1 MPGQLHISMSKHRSS
16 RITIFVTCLD
26 RHPTWNR
33 YSLACLISR
42 QYYMLP
48 VGSKFIL
55 MGLGPIQKSGP
66 DIGPLK
72 YSALGPNV
80 IPINGSS
87 VYPSIRSIIKSS
99 VTFEGYARYWI
110 LGKIR
115 GSVGC
120 LSIYYQILGHA
131 GDLLC
136 QLHRHRQTPIKG
148 EFHPHFQGIQF
159 FLQFICFLQVI

>member
-42 QYYMLP
+42 QYYMLS

-55 MGLGPIQKSGP
+55 MGLRLIQKSGS
-66 DIGPLK
+66 DIGLLK
-72 YSALGPNV
+72 YSAPGPNV

-87 VYPSIRSIIKSS
+87 VYSSISRLLSLRLHPRVTPVIGSSGISEDRLVVYPYTTRSSAMPRISS
-99 VTFEGYARYWI
+99 VNRI
-110 LGKIR
+110 
-115 GSVGC
+115 
-120 LSIYYQILGHA
+120 
-131 GDLLC
+131 
-136 QLHRHRQTPIKG
+136 
-148 EFHPHFQGIQF
+148 GIAKP
-159 FLQFICFLQVI
+159 L